1 MLVAFLIERNM
12 IVLILLSMN
21 ETELRL
27 VHNEKK
33 VVSTIIFH
41 LEEPQIEFSEYRK
54 NGQV

>member
-1 MLVAFLIERNM
+1 MLIAFLIERNM